1 MGSGRREEVHDG
13 VALGKRGWPRHGG
26 TSGGGLATGWQRQ
39 WQREPVRLID
49 EISGRSDAAIVAQ
62 YRGNISRSV
71 LLTYPRR
78 QKLMT
83 TAPSVDE
90 AAADVL
96 AAFQA
101 AREAGRPP
109 VECYRAGV
117 EAWRRHHPDQAPE
130 YAAKRAVAVIL
141 AHNIELKVGD

>member
-13 VALGKRGWPRHGG
+13 VALGKRGWHGG

-78 QKLMT
+78 QKLMA
-83 TAPSVDE
+83 TAQGVDE
-90 AAADVL
+90 AAAEVL